1 MLKAI
6 APVITMV
13 TEGCAAITTLFRA
26 ANKGA
31 MAIESLADVAKD
43 SAGAFADQ
51 SKADRDIKVSKMNIA
66 RNKALALEKEAEQK
80 QIAA

>member
-6 APVITMV
+6 APFITMINQ
-13 TEGCAAITTLFRA
+13 GCEAITTLFSA

-31 MAIESLADVAKD
+31 KAIESLATVAEQ

-51 SKADRDIKVSKMNIA
+51 SKADRDIKVSKMNMA
-66 RNKALALEKEAEQK
+66 RAKALSLEQK
-80 QIAA
+80 TIEAA

>member
-66 RNKALALEKEAEQK
+66 RAKALALEQKTIEA
-80 QIAA
+80 A